1 MMLYVNGSEI
11 DSLVLGILNDE
22 RSIFLLQPFRF
33 QLSPEEF
40 LGKITQMIDMPGSGQ
55 ISGIVVVLGPGS
67 ATALRSTLAIV
78 NAFAFARSI
87 PIFGVSL
94 EKDADDRTIL
104 VALRDAKS
112 IPMARPIYAYAAR
125 ITASNK
131 DALRR

>member
-1 MMLYVNGSEI
+1 MLYVNGSEI

-22 RSIFLLQPFRF
+22 RSIFLLQPSRV
-33 QLSPEEF
+33 QVPPEGF

-55 ISGIVVVLGPGS
+55 LFGIVVVLGPGS
-67 ATALRSTLAIV
+67 ATALRSSLAIV
-78 NAFAFARSI
+78 NALSFARSI

-94 EKDADDRTIL
+94 EKGADDRTVL
-104 VALRDAKS
+104 VALRDSKS

-125 ITASNK
+125 ITTSNK